1 MGKLIEPAELFRRV
15 ITIGDQWN
23 DVPVQNA
30 HRQLGSILFEWNRLD
45 EVREH
50 VTAVTEIAKG
60 LDTPVQLPYAHALL
74 ASLAHADQQWD
85 VALDE
90 IERAIA
96 ICAANETFGSLQ
108 LFEEMK
114 CRIWIAT
121 NQLTLAQAWLRQVGP
136 DVIKSVRYE
145 ELPTTLTAIRVR
157 ILEERGHEIASSLEH
172 LREVAYQRGWIR
184 DLITIQSLRA
194 IVESDRGN
202 MDSAQA
208 AIEDALGL
216 GAPEGFRRTYL
227 LEGPQIL
234 PVLRLAAR
242 QDGPQREHAIAVLAA
257 AGEVALS
264 SVPKSAR
271 APSILSNRERDVVRL
286 VANGL
291 SNKAIADTL
300 FISEETVKTHL
311 RRIFEKLDAS
321 SRTQVI
327 HKAQQLGLL

>member
-1 MGKLIEPAELFRRV
+1 
-15 ITIGDQWN
+15 
-23 DVPVQNA
+23 
-30 HRQLGSILFEWNRLD
+30 
-45 EVREH
+45 VR
-50 VTAVTEIAKG
+50 
-60 LDTPVQLPYAHALL
+60 
-74 ASLAHADQQWD
+74 
-85 VALDE
+85 
-90 IERAIA
+90 
-96 ICAANETFGSLQ
+96 
-108 LFEEMK
+108 M
-114 CRIWIAT
+114 
-121 NQLTLAQAWLRQVGP
+121 
-136 DVIKSVRYE
+136 
-145 ELPTTLTAIRVR
+145 
-157 ILEERGHEIASSLEH
+157 LEERGHEISSRLEH
-172 LREVAYQRGWIR
+172 LREVADGRGWIR

-202 MDSAQA
+202 TDAAQA

-216 GAPEGFRRTYL
+216 GAPEGFLRTYL

-242 QDGPQREHAIAVLAA
+242 QDGFQREHAIAVLAA
-257 AGEVALS
+257 TGEVVS
-264 SVPKSAR
+264 PSVPRPAPAR
-271 APSILSNRERDVVRL
+271 SILSNRERDVVRL

>member
-1 MGKLIEPAELFRRV
+1 VIE
-15 ITIGDQWN
+15 
-23 DVPVQNA
+23 
-30 HRQLGSILFEWNRLD
+30 
-45 EVREH
+45 
-50 VTAVTEIAKG
+50 
-60 LDTPVQLPYAHALL
+60 
-74 ASLAHADQQWD
+74 
-85 VALDE
+85 
-90 IERAIA
+90 
-96 ICAANETFGSLQ
+96 
-108 LFEEMK
+108 
-114 CRIWIAT
+114 
-121 NQLTLAQAWLRQVGP
+121 
-136 DVIKSVRYE
+136 SVRYE
-145 ELPTTLTAIRVR
+145 DLPMTLTAIRVR
-157 ILEERGHEIASSLEH
+157 MLEERGHEISSRLEH
-172 LREVAYQRGWIR
+172 LREVADGRGWIR

-202 MDSAQA
+202 TDAAQA

-216 GAPEGFRRTYL
+216 GAPEGFLRTYL